1 MPDDDHC
8 VSCHF
13 AGDLDLKGAMEQ
25 PAARAAKG

>member
-1 MPDDDHC
+1 MPDDDYC

-13 AGDLDLKGAMEQ
+13 AGDLDLAGAMEQ

>member
-1 MPDDDHC
+1 MPDDNYG

-13 AGDLDLKGAMEQ
+13 AGDLDLEVAMEQ